1 MQFLTPVHIAP
12 AERPITYD
20 DRLLFLGSCFADAV
34 SACMATYY
42 FRLTANPFGTL
53 YNPLSIARAMQLQE
67 VPELVEWGGLYH
79 SMAHHGD
86 FSSPSREQTY
96 ARCAESIRLM
106 QSALAE
112 ATVVCVTFGTAW
124 VYEMSTDHSPFANSH
139 SPLIVANCHKMPASR
154 FTRRRLTVEEI
165 VAAWQPILE
174 AYPDKHFIFTVSPI
188 RHLKDGLHENQLSK
202 ATLLQAVDRLCS
214 ISEAVYTPS
223 AQRYYFPAFEIML
236 DELRDYRFYAEDMIH
251 PSDQAVR
258 YIFQRFVDAWC
269 SDATKADMQTL
280 HQLYLDRQHR
290 FLHPDSPEAAA
301 FRARLEQKTASLRT
315 RFPWI

>member
-1 MQFLTPVHIAP
+1 MQFITPVHIAP

-20 DRLLFLGSCFADAV
+20 DHLLFLGSCFADAV

-53 YNPLSIARAMQLQE
+53 YNPLSIAQAMQLQE

-96 ARCAESIRLM
+96 ARCAESILLM
-106 QSALAE
+106 QSALSE

-124 VYEMSTDHSPFANSH
+124 VYEMPTNAKANAKA
-139 SPLIVANCHKMPASR
+139 IVANCHKMPASR
-154 FTRRRLTVEEI
+154 FTRRRLSVEEI
-165 VAAWQPILE
+165 VAAWQPILA

-202 ATLLQAVDRLCS
+202 ATLLQAVDQIVNGKWSNRKLH
-214 ISEAVYTPS
+214 
-223 AQRYYFPAFEIML
+223 YFESYEIML

-258 YIFQRFVDAWC
+258 YIFQRFVDAYC
-269 SDATKADMQTL
+269 SDATKADMQAL

-301 FRARLEQKTASLRT
+301 FRTRLEQKTASLRT

>member
-1 MQFLTPVHIAP
+1 MQLQTPVHIAP
-12 AERPITYD
+12 AVRPITYD

-53 YNPLSIARAMQLQE
+53 YNPLSIAQAMQLQE

-96 ARCAESIRLM
+96 ARCEESILLM
-106 QSALAE
+106 QSALSE

-124 VYEMSTDHSPFANSH
+124 VYEMPTNAKANANA
-139 SPLIVANCHKMPASR
+139 IVANCHKMPASR
-154 FTRRRLTVEEI
+154 FTRRRLSVEEI
-165 VAAWQPILE
+165 VAAWQPILA

-214 ISEAVYTPS
+214 ISEAVYAPS
-223 AQRYYFPAFEIML
+223 AQRSYFPAFEIML

-258 YIFQRFVDAWC
+258 YIFQRFVDVYC
-269 SDATKADMQTL
+269 SDATKADMQAL

>member
-1 MQFLTPVHIAP
+1 MQFITPVHIAP

-34 SACMATYY
+34 SVCMATYY

-53 YNPLSIARAMQLQE
+53 YNPLSIAQAMQLQE

-96 ARCAESIRLM
+96 ARCAESILLM
-106 QSALAE
+106 QSALSE

-124 VYEMSTDHSPFANSH
+124 VYEMPTNAKANANT
-139 SPLIVANCHKMPASR
+139 IVANCHKMPASR
-154 FTRRRLTVEEI
+154 FTRRRLSVEEI
-165 VAAWQPILE
+165 VAAWQPILA

-223 AQRYYFPAFEIML
+223 AQRSYFPAYEIML

-258 YIFQRFVDAWC
+258 YIFQRFVDAYC
-269 SDATKADMQTL
+269 SDATKADMQAL

-301 FRARLEQKTASLRT
+301 FRTRLEQKTASLRT

>member
-1 MQFLTPVHIAP
+1 MLLQTPVHIAP

-53 YNPLSIARAMQLQE
+53 YNPLSIAQAMQLQE

-96 ARCAESIRLM
+96 ARCADSIRLM

-112 ATVVCVTFGTAW
+112 STVVCVTFGTAW
-124 VYEMSTDHSPFANSH
+124 VYEMPTNANANANA
-139 SPLIVANCHKMPASR
+139 IVANCHKMPASR
-154 FTRRRLTVEEI
+154 FTRRRLSVEEI
-165 VAAWQPILE
+165 VAAWLPILS

-202 ATLLQAVDRLCS
+202 ATLLQAVDQIVNGKWSNRKLH
-214 ISEAVYTPS
+214 
-223 AQRYYFPAFEIML
+223 YFESYEIML

-258 YIFQRFVDAWC
+258 YIFQRFVDAYC

-301 FRARLEQKTASLRT
+301 FRARLEQKTASLRS

>member
-1 MQFLTPVHIAP
+1 MQLQTPVYITP

-53 YNPLSIARAMQLQE
+53 YNPLSIAQAMQLQE

-96 ARCAESIRLM
+96 ARCVESILLM
-106 QSALAE
+106 QSALSE

-124 VYEMSTDHSPFANSH
+124 VYEMPTNAKANANA
-139 SPLIVANCHKMPASR
+139 IVANCHKMPASR
-154 FTRRRLTVEEI
+154 FTRRRLSVEEI
-165 VAAWQPILE
+165 VAAWQPILA
-174 AYPDKHFIFTVSPI
+174 AYPDKLFIFTVSPI

-223 AQRYYFPAFEIML
+223 AQRSYFPAYEIML

-258 YIFQRFVDAWC
+258 YIFQRFVDAYC
-269 SDATKADMQTL
+269 SDATKADMQAL

-315 RFPWI
+315 RFSWI

>member
-1 MQFLTPVHIAP
+1 MQLQTPVYIAP
-12 AERPITYD
+12 AVRPITYD
-20 DRLLFLGSCFADAV
+20 DHLLFLGSCFADAV

-53 YNPLSIARAMQLQE
+53 YNPLSIAQAMQLQE
-67 VPELVEWGGLYH
+67 VPELVEWGCLYH

-96 ARCAESIRLM
+96 ARCAESILLM
-106 QSALAE
+106 QSALSE

-124 VYEMSTDHSPFANSH
+124 VYEMPTNAKANANA
-139 SPLIVANCHKMPASR
+139 IVANCHKMPASR
-154 FTRRRLTVEEI
+154 FTRRRLSVEEI
-165 VAAWQPILE
+165 VAAWQPILA

-223 AQRYYFPAFEIML
+223 AQRSYFPAYEIML

-258 YIFQRFVDAWC
+258 YIFQRFVDAYC
-269 SDATKADMQTL
+269 SDATKADMQAL

-301 FRARLEQKTASLRT
+301 FRARLEQKTDSLRT

>member
-1 MQFLTPVHIAP
+1 MLLQTPVHIAP

-42 FRLTANPFGTL
+42 FRLTVNPFGTL
-53 YNPLSIARAMQLQE
+53 YNPLSIAQAMQLQE

-96 ARCAESIRLM
+96 VRCAESIRLM
-106 QSALAE
+106 QSALTE
-112 ATVVCVTFGTAW
+112 STVVCVTFGTAW
-124 VYEMSTDHSPFANSH
+124 VYEMPTNAKA
-139 SPLIVANCHKMPASR
+139 IVANCHKMPASR
-154 FTRRRLTVEEI
+154 FTRRRLSVEEI
-165 VAAWQPILE
+165 VAAWQPLLE
-174 AYPDKHFIFTVSPI
+174 TYPDKHFIFTVSPI

-202 ATLLQAVDRLCS
+202 AMLLQAVDRLCS

-223 AQRYYFPAFEIML
+223 AQRSYFPAFEIML

-258 YIFQRFVDAWC
+258 YIFQRFVDAYC
-269 SDATKADMQTL
+269 SDATKADMQML

-301 FRARLEQKTASLRT
+301 FRVRLEQKTASLRS

>member
-1 MQFLTPVHIAP
+1 
-12 AERPITYD
+12 
-20 DRLLFLGSCFADAV
+20 
-34 SACMATYY
+34 
-42 FRLTANPFGTL
+42 
-53 YNPLSIARAMQLQE
+53 MQLQE

-96 ARCAESIRLM
+96 ARCAESILLM
-106 QSALAE
+106 QSALSE

-124 VYEMSTDHSPFANSH
+124 VYEMPTNAKANANA
-139 SPLIVANCHKMPASR
+139 IVANCHKMPASR
-154 FTRRRLTVEEI
+154 FTRRRLSVEEI
-165 VAAWQPILE
+165 VAAWQPILA
-174 AYPDKHFIFTVSPI
+174 AYSDKHFIFTVSPI

-223 AQRYYFPAFEIML
+223 AQRSYFPAYEIML

-258 YIFQRFVDAWC
+258 YIFQRFVDVYC
-269 SDATKADMQTL
+269 SDTTKADMQAL

-301 FRARLEQKTASLRT
+301 FRTRLEQKTASLRT

>member
-1 MQFLTPVHIAP
+1 MQLQTPVYITP

-42 FRLTANPFGTL
+42 FRLTPNPFGTL
-53 YNPLSIARAMQLQE
+53 YNPLSIAQAMQLQE

-96 ARCAESIRLM
+96 ARCVESILLM
-106 QSALAE
+106 QSALSE

-124 VYEMSTDHSPFANSH
+124 VYEMPTNAKANANA
-139 SPLIVANCHKMPASR
+139 IVANCHKMPASR
-154 FTRRRLTVEEI
+154 FTRRRLSVEEI
-165 VAAWQPILE
+165 VAAWQPILA

-223 AQRYYFPAFEIML
+223 AQRSYFPAYEIML

-258 YIFQRFVDAWC
+258 YIFQRFVDAYC
-269 SDATKADMQTL
+269 SDATKADMQAL

-315 RFPWI
+315 RFSWI

>member
-1 MQFLTPVHIAP
+1 MQLLTPVHIAP

-53 YNPLSIARAMQLQE
+53 YNPLSIAQAMQLQE

-96 ARCAESIRLM
+96 ARCADSIRLM

-112 ATVVCVTFGTAW
+112 STVVCVTFGTAW
-124 VYEMSTDHSPFANSH
+124 VYEMPTNAKANAKA
-139 SPLIVANCHKMPASR
+139 IVANCHKMPASR
-154 FTRRRLTVEEI
+154 FTRRRLSVEEI
-165 VAAWQPILE
+165 VAAWQLILE
-174 AYPDKHFIFTVSPI
+174 TYPDKHFIFTVSPI

-202 ATLLQAVDRLCS
+202 ATLLQAVDQIVNGKWANRKLH
-214 ISEAVYTPS
+214 
-223 AQRYYFPAFEIML
+223 YFESYEIML

-258 YIFQRFVDAWC
+258 YIFQRFVDAYC

-280 HQLYLDRQHR
+280 HQLYLDRLHR

-301 FRARLEQKTASLRT
+301 FRARMEQKTASLRS

>member
-1 MQFLTPVHIAP
+1 MQLQTPVYIAP

-53 YNPLSIARAMQLQE
+53 YNPLSIAQAMQLQD

-96 ARCAESIRLM
+96 ARCAESILLM
-106 QSALAE
+106 QSALSE

-124 VYEMSTDHSPFANSH
+124 VYEMPTNAKANANA
-139 SPLIVANCHKMPASR
+139 IVANCHKMPASR
-154 FTRRRLTVEEI
+154 FTRRRLSVDEI
-165 VAAWQPILE
+165 VAAWQPILA

-223 AQRYYFPAFEIML
+223 AQRSYFPAYEIML

-258 YIFQRFVDAWC
+258 YIFQRFVDAYC
-269 SDATKADMQTL
+269 SDATKADMQVL

-301 FRARLEQKTASLRT
+301 FRARLEQKTDSLRT

>member
-1 MQFLTPVHIAP
+1 
-12 AERPITYD
+12 
-20 DRLLFLGSCFADAV
+20 
-34 SACMATYY
+34 MATYY

-53 YNPLSIARAMQLQE
+53 YNPLSIAQAMQLQE

-86 FSSPSREQTY
+86 FSSPSREHTY
-96 ARCAESIRLM
+96 ARCAESILLM
-106 QSALAE
+106 QSALSE

-124 VYEMSTDHSPFANSH
+124 VYEMPTNAKANANA
-139 SPLIVANCHKMPASR
+139 IVANCHKMPASR
-154 FTRRRLTVEEI
+154 FTRRRLSVEEI
-165 VAAWQPILE
+165 VAAWQPILA

-214 ISEAVYTPS
+214 IGEAVYTPS
-223 AQRYYFPAFEIML
+223 AQRSYFPAFEIML

-258 YIFQRFVDAWC
+258 YIFQRFVDAYC
-269 SDATKADMQTL
+269 SDATKADMQAL

>member
-1 MQFLTPVHIAP
+1 MQLQTPVYIAP
-12 AERPITYD
+12 AVRPITYD

-53 YNPLSIARAMQLQE
+53 YNPLSIAQAMQLQE

-96 ARCAESIRLM
+96 ARCAESILLM
-106 QSALAE
+106 QSALSE

-124 VYEMSTDHSPFANSH
+124 GYEMPTNAKANANA
-139 SPLIVANCHKMPASR
+139 IVANCHKMPASR
-154 FTRRRLTVEEI
+154 FTRRRLSVEEI
-165 VAAWQPILE
+165 VAAWQPILA
-174 AYPDKHFIFTVSPI
+174 AYSDKHFIFTVSPI

-223 AQRYYFPAFEIML
+223 AQRSYFPAYEIML

-258 YIFQRFVDAWC
+258 YIFQRFVDAYC
-269 SDATKADMQTL
+269 SDATKADMQAL

>member
-1 MQFLTPVHIAP
+1 
-12 AERPITYD
+12 
-20 DRLLFLGSCFADAV
+20 
-34 SACMATYY
+34 MATYY

-53 YNPLSIARAMQLQE
+53 YNPLSIAQAMQLQE

-96 ARCAESIRLM
+96 ARCAESILLM
-106 QSALAE
+106 QSALSE

-124 VYEMSTDHSPFANSH
+124 VYEMPTNAKANANA
-139 SPLIVANCHKMPASR
+139 IVANCHKMPASR
-154 FTRRRLTVEEI
+154 FTRRRLSVEEI
-165 VAAWQPILE
+165 VAAWQPILA

-223 AQRYYFPAFEIML
+223 AQRSYFPAYEIML

-258 YIFQRFVDAWC
+258 YIFQRFVDAYC
-269 SDATKADMQTL
+269 SDATKADMQAL

-301 FRARLEQKTASLRT
+301 FRARLEQKTDSLRT

>member
-1 MQFLTPVHIAP
+1 MQLQTPVYITP

-53 YNPLSIARAMQLQE
+53 YNPLSIAQAMQLQE

-96 ARCAESIRLM
+96 ARCVESILLM
-106 QSALAE
+106 QSALSE

-124 VYEMSTDHSPFANSH
+124 VYEMPTNAKANANA
-139 SPLIVANCHKMPASR
+139 IVANCHKMPASR
-154 FTRRRLTVEEI
+154 FTRRRLSVEEI
-165 VAAWQPILE
+165 VAAWQPILA
-174 AYPDKHFIFTVSPI
+174 AYPDKLFIFTVSPI

-214 ISEAVYTPS
+214 ISEAFYTPS
-223 AQRYYFPAFEIML
+223 AQRSYYPAYEIML

-258 YIFQRFVDAWC
+258 YIFQRFVDAYC
-269 SDATKADMQTL
+269 SDATKADMQAL

-315 RFPWI
+315 RFSWI

>member
-1 MQFLTPVHIAP
+1 MQLQTPVYIAP
-12 AERPITYD
+12 AVRPITYD
-20 DRLLFLGSCFADAV
+20 DHLLFLGSCFADAV

-53 YNPLSIARAMQLQE
+53 YNPLSIAQAMQLQE

-96 ARCAESIRLM
+96 ARCAESILLM
-106 QSALAE
+106 QSALSE

-124 VYEMSTDHSPFANSH
+124 VYEMPTNAKANANA
-139 SPLIVANCHKMPASR
+139 IAANCHKMPASR
-154 FTRRRLTVEEI
+154 FTRRRLSVEEI
-165 VAAWQPILE
+165 VAAWQPILA
-174 AYPDKHFIFTVSPI
+174 AYSDKHFIFTVSPI

-223 AQRYYFPAFEIML
+223 AQRSYFPAFEIML

-258 YIFQRFVDAWC
+258 YIFQRFVDVYC
-269 SDATKADMQTL
+269 SDATKADMQAL

>member
-1 MQFLTPVHIAP
+1 MQFITPVHIAL
-12 AERPITYD
+12 AVRPITYD

-53 YNPLSIARAMQLQE
+53 YNPLSIAQAMQLQE

-96 ARCAESIRLM
+96 ARCAESILLM
-106 QSALAE
+106 QSALSE

-124 VYEMSTDHSPFANSH
+124 VYEMPTNAKANAKA
-139 SPLIVANCHKMPASR
+139 IVANCHKMPASR
-154 FTRRRLTVEEI
+154 FTRRRLSVEEI
-165 VAAWQPILE
+165 VAAWQPILA

-223 AQRYYFPAFEIML
+223 AQRSYYPAYEIML

-258 YIFQRFVDAWC
+258 YIFQRFVDVYC
-269 SDATKADMQTL
+269 SDTTKADMQAL

-301 FRARLEQKTASLRT
+301 FRTRLEQKTASLRT